1 MNKAPQAKIFFL
13 LTAVAA
19 LSGAGVCYM
28 QLGSLGEAQQKLDQ
42 LKPELK
48 SERQLRTEIAEGST
62 ELKKTQ
68 AVVFHLEKGVPQTAY
83 IPTML
88 KDLET
93 RTKLQGLQFLG
104 IREVPRPKGPEVKG
118 EKKPYVEIDFEISAR
133 GKYGDVMRFVRS
145 LEDFP
150 KIVATRGVTMQ
161 PKSNPKGPK
170 LLEVTL
176 ELRTYMFPEDTKKP
190 IGSQTTMLTPKDGVQ
205 NG

>member
-190 IGSQTTMLTPKDGVQ
+190 TASKTTMLTPKDGVQ